1 MQTLFVMACW
11 FPSLSDVAL
20 ARIKN
25 GANPEPSSPSFCP
38 RFQRQS
44 KKWNIVFLLGAQDRL
59 INFQSHMPFSK
70 CFSLCS
76 H

>member
-1 MQTLFVMACW
+1 MQTLFVLACW
-11 FPSLSDVAL
+11 PSLTDATL

-25 GANPEPSSPSFCP
+25 GADPEPSSLSFCP

-44 KKWNIVFLLGAQDRL
+44 KKWNSVFLPGAQDRL
-59 INFQSHMPFSK
+59 VNFQSHMPFSK
-70 CFSLCS
+70 CFGLCS